1 MCNCGIFSRN
11 GICIMTLI
19 LKKSVAEMVK
29 EANSQITC
37 LNTTQAHGLLNSS
50 NHIFIDLRDFRE
62 LKKIGKINNA
72 FSCPRGM
79 LEFWIDPNSPYHKK
93 IFDQDKTFIFYCAS
107 GWRSAL
113 ATKAASD
120 MGLAPVAHMLGGITE
135 WIKKGHNI
143 EAT

>member
-1 MCNCGIFSRN
+1 
-11 GICIMTLI
+11 MTLI

-93 IFDQDKTFIFYCAS
+93 IFDQDLILFNEVTRHHMALVFDDS
-107 GWRSAL
+107 RSNL
-113 ATKAASD
+113 FR
-120 MGLAPVAHMLGGITE
+120 
-135 WIKKGHNI
+135 
-143 EAT
+143 